1 MSTYIV
7 RRLLLA
13 IPTLLLVTALTTAAM
28 RLIPGDAIDEL
39 IFALDTSGKE
49 DFAVLRAK
57 LEAELGLDVPVYVQY
72 VRWWR
77 DIILHGNLGESIF
90 MGIDVRDQIVQRLPV
105 TVEIGIL
112 ALIVALVISFP
123 IGIYSA
129 MRQDTIGDYFFRS
142 VAILL
147 ISLPS
152 FWVGIMAVVFPS
164 IWWGW
169 SPPII
174 NIPLWED
181 PWGNFKMYILPAA
194 ILGMAINGVNMRL
207 TRTMML
213 EVIREDYIRTAYSK
227 GLKENVVVLRHA
239 LKNALIPVV
248 TVIGLNVPIVIG
260 GSVIVEQI
268 FGLPG
273 MGRLAVEAAFT
284 RDFPVVIAVTFVFTF
299 FVLLIILITDLSYA
313 LLDPRIRYQ

>member
-13 IPTLLLVTALTTAAM
+13 IPTLLLVTALTTGAM

-49 DFAVLRAK
+49 DLAVLRAK

-77 DIILHGNLGESIF
+77 EIILHGNLGESIF
-90 MGIDVRDQIVQRLPV
+90 MGIDVRDQIFQRLPV

-112 ALIVALVISFP
+112 ALIVALMISFP

-129 MRQDTIGDYFFRS
+129 VRQDTIGDYFFRS

>member
-90 MGIDVRDQIVQRLPV
+90 MGIDVRDQIFQRLPV

>member
-13 IPTLLLVTALTTAAM
+13 IPTLLLVTALTTGAM

-49 DFAVLRAK
+49 DLAVLRAK

-77 DIILHGNLGESIF
+77 EIILHGNLGESIF
-90 MGIDVRDQIVQRLPV
+90 MGIDVRDQIFQRLPV

-112 ALIVALVISFP
+112 ALIVALLISFP

-129 MRQDTIGDYFFRS
+129 VRQDTIGDYFFRS

>member
-90 MGIDVRDQIVQRLPV
+90 MGIDVRDQIFQRLPV

-129 MRQDTIGDYFFRS
+129 VRQDTIGDYFFRS

>member
-1 MSTYIV
+1 M
-7 RRLLLA
+7 
-13 IPTLLLVTALTTAAM
+13 
-28 RLIPGDAIDEL
+28 
-39 IFALDTSGKE
+39 FALDTSGKE
-49 DFAVLRAK
+49 DLAVLRAQ

-77 DIILHGNLGESIF
+77 EIILHGDLGESIF
-90 MGIDVRDQIVQRLPV
+90 MGIDVRDQIFQRLPV

-129 MRQDTIGDYFFRS
+129 IRQDSIGDYFFRS

-152 FWVGIMAVVFPS
+152 FWIGIMAVVFPS

-174 NIPLWED
+174 NIPLWDD
-181 PWGNFKMYILPAA
+181 PWGNLKMYILPAA

-227 GLKENVVVLRHA
+227 GLTEGVVVIRHA

-248 TVIGLNVPIVIG
+248 TVIGLNVPIMIG
-260 GSVIVEQI
+260 GSVIIEQI

-299 FVLLIILITDLSYA
+299 FVLIIILVTDLSYA

>member
-1 MSTYIV
+1 MGTYIA

-13 IPTLLLVTALTTAAM
+13 IPTLLLVTALTTVSI
-28 RLIPGDAIDEL
+28 RLIPGDAVDEL
-39 IFALDTSGKE
+39 IFMLNTSGKE
-49 DFAVLRAK
+49 DFAKLRAD
-57 LEAELGLDVPVYVQY
+57 LEAQLGLDVPVYVQY
-72 VRWWR
+72 VRWWKN
-77 DIILHGNLGESIF
+77 IILHADLGESIF
-90 MGIDVRDQIVQRLPV
+90 MGIDVRDQILQRFPV
-105 TVEIGIL
+105 TMEIGIM
-112 ALIVALVISFP
+112 ALIVAMLISFP
-123 IGIYSA
+123 VGIYSA
-129 MRQDTIGDYFFRS
+129 IRQDTVGDYVARS
-142 VAILL
+142 IAILL

-152 FWVGIMAVVFPS
+152 FWVGIMVVVFPS

-227 GLKENVVVLRHA
+227 GLGERVIVLRHA
-239 LKNALIPVV
+239 LKNAMIPVI
-248 TVIGLNVPIVIG
+248 TILGGAVPIVIG
-260 GSVIVEQI
+260 GSVIIEQI

-273 MGRLAVEAAFT
+273 MGRLAIEAAFR
-284 RDFPVVIAVTFVFTF
+284 RDFPVIIAVTFVFTIF
-299 FVLLIILITDLSYA
+299 TLIIILIIDLSYA
-313 LLDPRIRYQ
+313 FLDPRIRYS

>member
-49 DFAVLRAK
+49 DFAVLRAQ
-57 LEAELGLDVPVYVQY
+57 LEAELGLDVPATSQY

-169 SPPII
+169 VAAHNQHSSLGRSMGKLQDVHTSGSHPGYGHQWGQHEID
-174 NIPLWED
+174 ED
-181 PWGNFKMYILPAA
+181 HDAG
-194 ILGMAINGVNMRL
+194 G
-207 TRTMML
+207 
-213 EVIREDYIRTAYSK
+213 DK
-227 GLKENVVVLRHA
+227 GGLHQDCLLKGAKENVVVLRHA

>member
-49 DFAVLRAK
+49 DFAVLRAQ

>member
-1 MSTYIV
+1 MGTYIA

-13 IPTLLLVTALTTAAM
+13 IPTLLLVTALTTVSI
-28 RLIPGDAIDEL
+28 RLIPGDAVDEL
-39 IFALDTSGKE
+39 IFMLNTSGKE
-49 DFAVLRAK
+49 DFAKLRAD
-57 LEAELGLDVPVYVQY
+57 LEAQLGLDVPVYVQY
-72 VRWWR
+72 VRWWKN
-77 DIILHGNLGESIF
+77 IILHADLGESIF
-90 MGIDVRDQIVQRLPV
+90 MGIDVRDQIFQRFPV
-105 TVEIGIL
+105 TMEIGIM
-112 ALIVALVISFP
+112 ALIVAMLISFP
-123 IGIYSA
+123 VGIYSA
-129 MRQDTIGDYFFRS
+129 IRQDTVGDYVARS
-142 VAILL
+142 IAILL

-152 FWVGIMAVVFPS
+152 FWVGIMVVVFPS

-227 GLKENVVVLRHA
+227 GLGERVIVLRHA
-239 LKNALIPVV
+239 LKNAMIPVI
-248 TVIGLNVPIVIG
+248 TILGGAVPIVIG
-260 GSVIVEQI
+260 GSVIIEQI

-273 MGRLAVEAAFT
+273 MGRLAIEAAFR
-284 RDFPVVIAVTFVFTF
+284 RDFPVIIAVTFVFTIF
-299 FVLLIILITDLSYA
+299 TLIIILIIDLSYA
-313 LLDPRIRYQ
+313 FLDPRIRYS